1 MPEEKVPV
9 DINLLIATAQMLE
22 REIEG
27 LQRVIAE
34 LQAALDSV
42 ARARETIKA
51 VSEAEEPFL
60 VPADGGRG
68 VAFYFATPADRDNF
82 LLHLGLGVYV
92 KTPRDKVLEK
102 LGEEEERINKDLEEV
117 AQRLAEARDRYAQIQ
132 AVLQQVQA
140 AMIQQA
146 AQAKG

>member
-1 MPEEKVPV
+1 MPEEKVAV
-9 DINLLIATAQMLE
+9 DINMLVATAQALE

-27 LQRVIAE
+27 LQRLISE
-34 LQAALDSV
+34 LQAALDAV
-42 ARARETIKA
+42 VRARDTVKA
-51 VSEAEEPFL
+51 VAEAAEPFL

-68 VAFYFATPADRDNF
+68 VAFYLATPADRDNF

-92 KTPRDKVLEK
+92 KAPREKVLEK
-102 LGEEEERINKDLEEV
+102 LTEEEERIRRDIEEV
-117 AQRLAEARDRYAQIQ
+117 TKRLAEAQERYAQIQ
-132 AVLQQVQA
+132 AVLQQIQA